1 MEMHPSSNSSNVKTN
16 RTTGKN
22 GTLDEIEMFTVIICS
37 LYTFIFLGGLILNT
51 LAAWIFFQLKNR
63 TTFIFYLKNIAIADL
78 IITLTFPFKILSD
91 SGLGHWKLKAFVCRY
106 SAVIFYCNMYVS
118 ILFLGLIS
126 LDRYLKIVKP
136 FGNSRMY
143 NVKFTKFVSLG
154 VWLCMILLSMPNMI
168 FTNVNPTI
176 ETAGNCSAL
185 KSHFGLA
192 LHGVVIYVNIGIFTA
207 VFIVLAACYISI
219 SRHIYRSN
227 QQFVGSENERKHN
240 QNILIILLVFFIC
253 FVPYHLWRIPFTL
266 TQIASKFD
274 KSGTLILTRGK
285 IVTLFMSACNV
296 CLDPIIYFLMC
307 KSFTKMLRKK
317 LHIGPR
323 VDFNGSTRSSRGTVK
338 VRRFREYTST
348 SI

>member
-1 MEMHPSSNSSNVKTN
+1 MDQLSNSSNVKTN
-16 RTTGKN
+16 GTISKN
-22 GTLDEIEMFTVIICS
+22 GTADEIEMFTVIICS
-37 LYTFIFLGGLILNT
+37 LYAFIFLGGLILNT
-51 LAAWIFFQLKNR
+51 LAAWIFFQLKNK
-63 TTFIFYLKNIAIADL
+63 TTFIFYLKNIAVADL

-91 SGLGHWKLKAFVCRY
+91 LGLGPWELKAFVCRY

-136 FGNSRMY
+136 FGDSRMY

-154 VWLCMILLSMPNMI
+154 VWLCMILISMPNVI
-168 FTNVNPTI
+168 FTNVSPTI
-176 ETAGNCSAL
+176 ETAGNCLAL
-185 KSHFGLA
+185 KSHVGLA
-192 LHGVVIYVNIGIFTA
+192 WHGAVIYVNICIFAA
-207 VFIVLAACYISI
+207 VFIVLTACYISI

-227 QQFVGSENERKHN
+227 KQFVGSENERKHN

-266 TQIASKFD
+266 TQIAPKFD
-274 KSGTLILTRGK
+274 KYGTLILTQGK
-285 IVTLFMSACNV
+285 IVTLFLSACNV

-307 KSFTKMLRKK
+307 KSFTQMLCKKM
-317 LHIGPR
+317 HIGHS
-323 VDFNGSTRSSRGTVK
+323 VTFNGSTCSAKGIIK